1 MMQTFKRIW
10 AFSKKRHGAMKKALL
25 FSFLRS
31 VFGITQIIAILL
43 TIEVCMN
50 QRDAKE
56 CILWIVGLTLI
67 CILGNF
73 LTSYIEQ
80 INTLETG
87 FFMIHDKRLEVGNHL
102 RRLPLGYFSTNA
114 SGKISTTLT
123 STLSGV
129 ETAATMVMVG
139 IISGIFSSVAFV
151 IFMLCYDWRMGL
163 ITAIGMILYL
173 CIVNMQM
180 KVSRKQAPKLQHAQD
195 TLSNATL
202 TFLQGMKVIKTCSL
216 HQEDQELEKAIDG
229 SKDANIELTRVS
241 MPTQYLAH
249 LCIAIFE
256 SLIFITALYLRFV
269 KQDITISQTILFII
283 FSFLSY
289 AALNQA
295 GSMLSMIGLL
305 DAGMDEVEKIEKEQE
320 LEVKKGDRHAKNN
333 DIVLDDVCFAYQDH
347 EVLHHISATL
357 KEHTC
362 TAIIGPSGSGKTTLC
377 HLIPRFKD
385 VSSGSISIG
394 GVPIKQM
401 EYEELMSKISM
412 VFQHVYLFE
421 DTILNNIRFGK
432 PDATL
437 EEVRAAA
444 KKACCDSFI
453 MKLEHGYDTMIEE
466 GGNNLSGGEKQRIS
480 IARAILKD
488 APIIILDEAT
498 SALDVENEHEIMKA
512 IKELTKNKTVLMIAH
527 RIQTVKQADC
537 ILALKDGVI
546 VQKGTHEQLIA
557 QDGLYKDFMN
567 VKKEAQNWQ
576 LYR

>member
-10 AFSKKRHGAMKKALL
+10 AFSKQRHDSLKKALL

-43 TIEVCMN
+43 TIEVFMN
-50 QRDAKE
+50 ERDAKSS
-56 CILWIVGLTLI
+56 ILWIVVLTLI
-67 CILGNF
+67 CIIGNF
-73 LTSYIEQ
+73 ATSYIEQ
-80 INTLETG
+80 VKTLQTG
-87 FFMIHDKRLEVGNHL
+87 FFMIHDKRLEIGNHL
-102 RRLPLGYFSTNA
+102 RRLPLGYFTSNA
-114 SGKISTTLT
+114 SGKISATLT

-139 IISGIFSSVAFV
+139 IISGIFSSFVFV
-151 IFMLCYDWRMGL
+151 IFMLCYDWRIGL
-163 ITAIGMILYL
+163 ITAIGMFAYL
-173 CIVNMQM
+173 MIVNVQM
-180 KVSRKQAPKLQHAQD
+180 KLSRRQAPKLQQAQD

-202 TFLQGMKVIKTCSL
+202 TFLQGIKVIKTCSL
-216 HQEDQELEKAIDG
+216 KQEDEELEKAVAG
-229 SKDANIELTRVS
+229 SRDANIDLTRVS
-241 MPTQYLAH
+241 MPSQCLAH
-249 LCIAIFE
+249 VCIAVFE
-256 SLIFITALYLRFV
+256 SIIFMTALYLRFV
-269 KQDITISQTILFII
+269 MQDITIVETILFII

-305 DAGMDEVEKIEKEQE
+305 DAGMDEVEKIEREQQLKVKEPS
-320 LEVKKGDRHAKNN
+320 LEAKNN
-333 DIVLDDVCFAYQDH
+333 DIVLDDVCFAYGDH

-385 VSSGSISIG
+385 VTSGSISIG
-394 GVPIKQM
+394 GVPIKQLK
-401 EYEELMSKISM
+401 YEDLMSKISM

-437 EEVRAAA
+437 EEVRKAA
-444 KKACCDSFI
+444 KKANCDDFI
-453 MKLEHGYDTMIEE
+453 MKLEHGYDTMVEE
-466 GGNNLSGGEKQRIS
+466 GGSNLSGGEKQRIS
-480 IARAILKD
+480 IARAMLKD

-498 SALDVENEHEIMKA
+498 SALDVENEHEIMHA
-512 IKELTKNKTVLMIAH
+512 IKELTKNKTVIMIAH
-527 RIQTVKQADC
+527 RIQTVKQADL
-537 ILALKDGVI
+537 ILALKDGEVVQRGSHEDLI
-546 VQKGTHEQLIA
+546 VQN
-557 QDGLYKDFMN
+557 GLYKDFMN
-567 VKKEAQNWQ
+567 LKQEAKNWK